1 MEKEQNSKTGD
12 TIPERR
18 KYQERRVCQDRRA
31 TFERRTD
38 SRESGQTPRRSMRT
52 WLRSKT
58 NARLGVDRRKGDRR
72 KLTDRRAAPR
82 SILTKEEIHDLLSS

>member
-1 MEKEQNSKTGD
+1 MEKEQNIKTGD

-18 KYQERRVCQDRRA
+18 KNQKRRVCQDRRA
-31 TFERRTD
+31 TVERRND
-38 SRESGQTPRRSMRT
+38 SRESGQTPRRSVRT

-72 KLTDRRAAPR
+72 KPDDRRSAPR